1 MKFALGKK
9 LHMTQVFD
17 ADGVVHPVT
26 VVSLEP
32 MDVTLLRSKDKDG
45 YSAVQ
50 LGVGTKKGTK
60 KDTKKKAHYA
70 EAKCEGD
77 LPAVGDVIKTSE
89 AFVPGDMVKVSAKS
103 KGKGFQG
110 VVKRYGFSGG
120 PRTHGQKH
128 TERSPGSIGAGISR
142 VMKGKKMPGRMGGDN
157 VTIKGTR
164 VVQVHPD
171 KNIMLLHG
179 PLPGRPG
186 TLIKIQ
192 GI

>member
-32 MDVTLLRSKDKDG
+32 MDVTLLRSEDKDG

-50 LGVGTKKGTK
+50 LGVGTKKN
-60 KDTKKKAHYA
+60 TKKKAHYV
-70 EAKCEGD
+70 EAKGKE
-77 LPAVGDVIKTSE
+77 LPAVGEVVNPSE
-89 AFVPGDMVKVSAKS
+89 AFAPGDIVRVSARS

-128 TERSPGSIGAGISR
+128 NERAPGSIGAGISR

-164 VVQVHPD
+164 VVQVLSD